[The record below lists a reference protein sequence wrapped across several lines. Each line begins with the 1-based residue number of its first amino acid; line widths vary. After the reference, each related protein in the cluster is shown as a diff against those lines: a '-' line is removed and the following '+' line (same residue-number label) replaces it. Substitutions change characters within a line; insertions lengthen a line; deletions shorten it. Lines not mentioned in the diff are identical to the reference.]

1 MTPAD
6 PLSDITIKSKRNR
19 WIGALILTVGL
30 LFLLVALSSTSQIY
44 VVIVSGLIVLES
56 LYLGL
61 RMIGTGSIK
70 IESGTL
76 QYRTRRLESRR
87 IPLVAI
93 RKADVGSRVMIY
105 ERSFPQIELTSG
117 ETINLTQFEEAGA
130 QVNQGVGLVA
140 NIISTINDAL

>member
-44 VVIVSGLIVLES
+44 VVIASGLIVLES

-61 RMIGTGSIK
+61 RMIGTSSIK

-76 QYRTRRLESRR
+76 HYRTRRLESRR
-87 IPLVAI
+87 IPLVSI

>member
-44 VVIVSGLIVLES
+44 VVIASGLIVLES

-61 RMIGTGSIK
+61 RMIGTSSIK

-93 RKADVGSRVMIY
+93 RKADLGSRVMIY
-105 ERSFPQIELTSG
+105 ERRFPQIELTSG